1 LVFSSDRINH
11 PDLGEETNRCDF
23 TLMHNYKWNSKTI
36 AGVSSSTNI
45 LAILLVL
52 RTAIGMAIRFG

>member
-1 LVFSSDRINH
+1 
-11 PDLGEETNRCDF
+11 
-23 TLMHNYKWNSKTI
+23 MHNYKWNSKTI